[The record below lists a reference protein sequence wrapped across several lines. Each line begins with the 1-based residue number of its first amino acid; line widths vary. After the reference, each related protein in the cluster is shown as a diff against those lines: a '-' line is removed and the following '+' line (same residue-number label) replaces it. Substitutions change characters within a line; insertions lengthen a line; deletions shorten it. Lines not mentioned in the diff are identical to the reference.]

1 MTNGIAVT
9 KAIPVATSAGSDL
22 LQVFG
27 TLFFLLGMAWVGLVW
42 VRQRSWLQGAI
53 RQKNR
58 LRVEETRA
66 LGNRSHLHLVA
77 CGDQQFLVASSPA
90 GVSLIADLMSAESM
104 AAMSDPIPGSFQA
117 PRRPDAAPGTAQA
130 S

>member
-1 MTNGIAVT
+1 
-9 KAIPVATSAGSDL
+9 
-22 LQVFG
+22 
-27 TLFFLLGMAWVGLVW
+27 MAWIGLLW

-66 LGNRSHLHLVA
+66 LGNRSHHHLVA

-130 S
+130 L